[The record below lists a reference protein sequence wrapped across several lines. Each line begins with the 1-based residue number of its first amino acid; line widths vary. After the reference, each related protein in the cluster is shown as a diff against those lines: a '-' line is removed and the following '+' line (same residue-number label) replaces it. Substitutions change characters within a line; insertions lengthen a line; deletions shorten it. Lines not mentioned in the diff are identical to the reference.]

1 MNVSEGCF
9 AGCYFRR
16 QNSKTQMI
24 HLNLMLLV
32 NLEVAGGISMS
43 TTCCEHS
50 RSLPKNE
57 LHSSVS
63 RSVVHKL

>member
-1 MNVSEGCF
+1 MDASEDCF
-9 AGCYFRR
+9 AGCYFRK

-24 HLNLMLLV
+24 PSNLMLLENV
-32 NLEVAGGISMS
+32 EVAGISMS
-43 TTCCEHS
+43 TLCSEHS
-50 RSLPKNE
+50 RSSPKEE